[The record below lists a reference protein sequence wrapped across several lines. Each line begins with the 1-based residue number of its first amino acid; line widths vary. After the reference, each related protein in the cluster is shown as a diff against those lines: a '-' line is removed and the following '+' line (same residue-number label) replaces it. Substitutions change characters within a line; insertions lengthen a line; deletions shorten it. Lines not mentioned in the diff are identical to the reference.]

1 MDTTVKDI
9 NDIDIKQHS
18 FILICSKRAS
28 GKTVLN
34 IDLIKNLLDKYEYDN
49 VILFSQTAQF
59 NKDYDFLDRD
69 LIFKCDDMDDKLS
82 KILKI
87 QERNIKNDKIVN
99 LLIIL
104 DDVQLHKK
112 SKLLIDLS
120 TLGRHFKITCIA
132 SVQYPKTLINSSIRH
147 NLDYII
153 FSDLG
158 ELALKA
164 IYECIHIKMNF
175 KEFQEFVNNNNHNYQ
190 FIFYN
195 GRTQNR
201 NDRISVIKAK
211 TYNNIKL
218 LK

>member
-1 MDTTVKDI
+1 MNTTVKQI
-9 NDIDIKQHS
+9 SDIDIKQHS

-34 IDLIKNLLDKYEYDN
+34 IDLIKNLLDKYEYNN

-87 QERNIKNDKIVN
+87 QERNIKNHKIIN

-104 DDVQLHKK
+104 DDVQIHKK
-112 SKLLIDLS
+112 SKILVDLS
-120 TLGRHFKITCIA
+120 TLGRHFKITCIC
-132 SVQYPKTLINSSIRH
+132 SVQYPKTLINSSIRN

-158 ELALKA
+158 EMALKA
-164 IYECIHIKMNF
+164 IYESIHIKMTF
-175 KEFQEFVNNNNHNYQ
+175 KQFQEFVNENNNNYQ
-190 FIFYN
+190 FIIYN
-195 GRTQNR
+195 SRTQNR
-201 NDRISVIKAK
+201 NDRISIIKAK
-211 TYNNIKL
+211 TYDKIKL